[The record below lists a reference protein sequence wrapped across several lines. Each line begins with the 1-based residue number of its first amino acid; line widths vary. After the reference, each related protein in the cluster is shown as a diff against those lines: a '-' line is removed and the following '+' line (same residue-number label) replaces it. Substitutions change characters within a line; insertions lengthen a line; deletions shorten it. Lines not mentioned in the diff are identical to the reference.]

1 MTNPFRT
8 TSDLD
13 RDTTLSREIRGPVRT
28 AVVGGGHLGRIHAK
42 LLSKRSDTR
51 VVAVCDPYAPSRD
64 WITENLS
71 LPVVEDYKSLL
82 GCVDAVLIATP
93 TTLHFPIAEWCLRNG
108 IHVFIEKPI
117 TTSVEEATELNR
129 LGAVHDCTIQV
140 GHVERFNPIWV
151 NVGRQVNQAS
161 VRHIES
167 CREGVYTGRSTD
179 IGIVLDL
186 MIHDLDLIL
195 SLVSSP
201 LQSIRAHGRCV
212 LGAHEDFAIAD
223 LVFRNG
229 TTAHLRASRIAPS
242 ASRTMEIHC
251 DDDWYSL
258 DFSKG
263 SYTCTHATEDVA
275 SGHLQADNL
284 PVEERL
290 KVKDELFSRWLTQ
303 QTVAPESCNA
313 IELEHS
319 DFLEAVRTGRVPRVS
334 GADGARALQVACVI
348 TDQIA
353 EQHSAARGIIPA
365 ARLAEARRRAG

>member
-1 MTNPFRT
+1 MMDRFNATSDRDRNPFP
-8 TSDLD
+8 
-13 RDTTLSREIRGPVRT
+13 SREIRGPVRV

-42 LLSKRSDTR
+42 LLSNRTDTR

-64 WITENLS
+64 WITANLS

-82 GCVDAVLIATP
+82 GSIDAVLIATP
-93 TTLHFPIAEWCLRNG
+93 TTLHFPVAEWCLQNG

-117 TTSVEEATELNR
+117 TTTIEEATELNR
-129 LGAVHDCTIQV
+129 LGAIHDCTIQV

-151 NVGRQVNQAS
+151 DVGRQLNKAS

-195 SLVSSP
+195 SVVSSP

-251 DDDWYSL
+251 DEDWYSL

-263 SYTCTHATEDVA
+263 SYTRTSATEDVA
-275 SGHLQADNL
+275 NGHLQADNL
-284 PVEERL
+284 PIEERL
-290 KVKDELFSRWLTQ
+290 KVKDELFSRWLEQ

-313 IELEHS
+313 IEREHS
-319 DFLEAVRTGRVPRVS
+319 DFFEAIVTGRAPRVS

-353 EQHSAARGIIPA
+353 DQDSAARGIIPA
-365 ARLAEARRRAG
+365 TRLVEARRRAG